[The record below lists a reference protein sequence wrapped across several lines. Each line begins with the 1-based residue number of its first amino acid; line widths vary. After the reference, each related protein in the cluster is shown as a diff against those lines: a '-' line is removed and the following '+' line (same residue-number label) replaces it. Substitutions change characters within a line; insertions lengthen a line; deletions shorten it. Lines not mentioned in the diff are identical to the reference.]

1 MQYTLVIITGA
12 TGTGK
17 TGMAADV
24 VRALPAEII
33 SCDSRQFYR
42 EMKIGTAMPPPSLLR
57 EIPHH
62 FVGHLSVTD
71 NYSSNLFEKDVLNLL
86 PSLFNR
92 YGFAVMTGGS
102 GLYIDA
108 VTRGIDNIPD
118 AEPAIRKDLQERY
131 EREGI
136 DSLLAELRKRDPVHY
151 ARVDQQN
158 YKRIIRALEVC
169 ISSGQPYSS
178 FLGRKRAV
186 RDFRVVMTGIKR
198 DRDDLYE
205 RINHRVDEMVAE
217 DLEGEAR
224 SLLPYREYNAL
235 KTVGYR
241 EFFSFFDG
249 DISREKAIE
258 LIKRNSRHYARRQET
273 WFRKYDDIR
282 WFHPDEKD
290 DLISYIAENIR

>member
-1 MQYTLVIITGA
+1 MQHTLIVITGA

-24 VRALPAEII
+24 VRSLPTEII

-42 EMKIGTAMPPPSLLR
+42 EMKTGTAMPPLSLLR

-71 NYSSNLFEKDVLNLL
+71 TYSSNLFEKDVLNLL
-86 PSLFNR
+86 PSLFNK

-108 VTRGIDNIPD
+108 VTKGIDNIPD
-118 AEPAIRKDLQERY
+118 ADPAIRKHLQERY
-131 EREGI
+131 ENEGI
-136 DSLLAELRKRDPVHY
+136 ESLRDELKKSDPVHY
-151 ARVDQQN
+151 ARVDLQN
-158 YKRIIRALEVC
+158 YKRIIRALEVS

-178 FLGRKRAV
+178 FLGRKRAI
-186 RDFRVVMTGIKR
+186 RDFRIVMTGIKR
-198 DRDDLYE
+198 NRDDLYE
-205 RINHRVDEMVAE
+205 RINRRVDEMVAAN
-217 DLEGEAR
+217 LEEEAR
-224 SLLPYREYNAL
+224 SLLPYREFNAL

-249 DISREKAIE
+249 KISREKAIE

-273 WFRKYDDIR
+273 WFKKYDDLK
-282 WFHPDEKD
+282 WFTPGEKNS
-290 DLISYIAENIR
+290 LISYIAENIR

>member
-1 MQYTLVIITGA
+1 MQYTLIIITGA

-24 VRALPAEII
+24 VRALPTEII

-42 EMKIGTAMPPPSLLR
+42 EMKTGTAMPPMSLLR

-86 PSLFNR
+86 PSLFNK

-118 AEPAIRKDLQERY
+118 TEPAVRKNLQERY

-136 DSLLAELRKRDPVHY
+136 EPLLEELRKRDPEHFD
-151 ARVDQQN
+151 RIDRQN

-178 FLGRKRAV
+178 FLGRERKT
-186 RDFRVVMTGIKR
+186 RDFRVVITGIR
-198 DRDDLYE
+198 RERDDLYK
-205 RINHRVDEMVAE
+205 RINDRVDSMVE
-217 DLEGEAR
+217 ENLEEEAR

-249 DISREKAIE
+249 EISREKAIE

-273 WFRKYDDIR
+273 WFRRYDDIR
-282 WFHPDEKD
+282 WFNPGEKD

>member
-1 MQYTLVIITGA
+1 MQHNLIVITGA

-17 TGMAADV
+17 TGIAADV
-24 VRALPAEII
+24 VRAMPTEII

-42 EMKIGTAMPPPSLLR
+42 EMKTGTAMPSTQLLR

-86 PSLFNR
+86 PSLFKK

-108 VTRGIDNIPD
+108 VTKGIDNIPD
-118 AEPAIRKDLQERY
+118 TDPEIRKHFQKRY

-136 DSLLAELRKRDPVHY
+136 ESLRNELKKADPVHF
-151 ARVDQQN
+151 ARVDLQN
-158 YKRIIRALEVC
+158 YKRIIRALEVTA
-169 ISSGQPYSS
+169 SAGRPYSS
-178 FLGRKRAV
+178 FLGQKRAG
-186 RDFRVVMTGIKR
+186 RDFRVIMTGIR
-198 DRDDLYE
+198 RTRDDLYE
-205 RINHRVDEMVAE
+205 RINRRVDEMVAAN
-217 DLEGEAR
+217 LEEEAR
-224 SLLPYREYNAL
+224 SLLPYREFNAL

-249 DISREKAIE
+249 DITREKAIE

-273 WFRKYDDIR
+273 WFKKYDDMK
-282 WFHPDEKD
+282 WFTPEEKES
-290 DLISYIAENIR
+290 LISYISENIR